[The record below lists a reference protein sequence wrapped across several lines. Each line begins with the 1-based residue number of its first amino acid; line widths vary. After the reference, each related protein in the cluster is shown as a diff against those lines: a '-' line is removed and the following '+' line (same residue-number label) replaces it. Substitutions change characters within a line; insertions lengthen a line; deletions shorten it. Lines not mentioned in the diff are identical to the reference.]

1 MRTCTLLAL
10 AVLAAS
16 PLRAQNDF
24 LTADEIDQV
33 REAQEP
39 NTRLNLYVAF
49 AKLRIELVRQ
59 LVAKEKA
66 GRSIIIHDQLD
77 QYTKIIEAID
87 TVADDAIRR
96 KVDVTEGMKAVAG
109 AEKEMLAV
117 LRKVEES
124 APKDVG
130 RYQFVLKN
138 AIDTTEDSAE
148 LSQQDMNT
156 RTADVAA
163 KDERD
168 RKERQSLS
176 TPEKAEEAQQD
187 EKKAAS
193 ETKKQ
198 RKVPSLRRKGEIP
211 PDKK

>member
-1 MRTCTLLAL
+1 MRTLTLL
-10 AVLAAS
+10 VLAAVFAVS
-16 PLRAQNDF
+16 TLRAQKDF

-33 REAQEP
+33 REVQEP
-39 NTRLNLYVAF
+39 NARLNLYVAF
-49 AKLRIELVRQ
+49 AKMRIELVRQ

-66 GRSIIIHDQLD
+66 GRSIVIHDQLD
-77 QYTKIIEAID
+77 QYTRIIEAID
-87 TVADDAIRR
+87 TVADDAIRH
-96 KVDVTEGMKAVAG
+96 KVDISEGMKAVAG

-117 LRKVEES
+117 LRQVEES
-124 APKDVG
+124 APRDID

-168 RKERQSLS
+168 RKERQALS

-187 EKKAAS
+187 QKKAAA

-211 PDKK
+211 DKK